1 MFSAQALPR
10 FVSPALLS
18 SIRGHPHLPIHSWY
32 LVAGVT
38 LSMLNRP
45 DEISSVFKYAIEKGG
60 DRIEASPGYDEQLY
74 ITRRM
79 REALVK
85 AAPIGGLPKVLL
97 SFSYHLRDLV
107 TLKLF
112 LLCRS

>member
-1 MFSAQALPR
+1 MLPAQKLPR

-18 SIRGHPHLPIHSWY
+18 FIRGQPHLPIHSWY
-32 LVAGVT
+32 FIAGVT

-60 DRIEASPGYDEQLY
+60 DRIEANPRYDEQLY
-74 ITRRM
+74 IARRM

-85 AAPIGGLPKVLL
+85 AAPIGGLPKVTL
-97 SFSYHLRDLV
+97 SFSYYARVIVLGY
-107 TLKLF
+107 
-112 LLCRS
+112 